1 MDKTKSLLIINGS
14 FPIELRENSLFMRD
28 GSSAY
33 SIAIATG
40 LKDKYRVTI
49 LSPGPAG
56 RFTYGGIS
64 FVTWGGQSQS
74 QNKAGNWDFWRRNL
88 RSILKNNFDLIIV
101 QSGVTFFLS
110 IISDVLPAH
119 CIGVI
124 HDTYPENFG
133 FLINF
138 GRDVWMKRSRKLDLV
153 LSANEDGCR
162 RLVEKY
168 KHEPHKVHFTGNGV
182 DIGLFD
188 FSLVKEDLVAFIG
201 RLVRPKGVMELLQA
215 FDPWLKENRKA
226 KLVLIGNGILY
237 QDLAGYVAKNQLNGQ
252 VEILTDLNDREKIA
266 VLKRA
271 KIYVSLSQFEGFGI
285 PLVEGM
291 ASGAVPIVS
300 DITAHRFVFQDRD
313 VGFLVKD
320 SQELIAKVDFLW
332 KNEAARRGLASR
344 GRRLVEE
351 VWTWEKMKER
361 CERALTYLRDK
372 DISSSL
378 SQRIK
383 RPVKIGLLKA
393 LVSVLYFVLV
403 RKRFFRFANDGK

>member
-33 SIAIATG
+33 SVAVATG
-40 LKDKYRVTI
+40 LKDTYRVTI
-49 LSPGPAG
+49 LSPGPAS

-64 FVTWGGQSQS
+64 FVTWGGQSRS
-74 QNKAGNWDFWRRNL
+74 QNKAGNWDFWRRNI
-88 RSILKNNFDLIIV
+88 RCILKNNFDLIMV

-110 IISDVLPAH
+110 FINDILPAH

-124 HDTYPENFG
+124 HDTYPQNFG
-133 FLINF
+133 FLINL
-138 GRDVWMKRSRKLDLV
+138 GRDIWMKRSRRLDLV
-153 LSANEDGCR
+153 LSSNEYTCR

-168 KHEPHKVHFTGNGV
+168 KHEPHKVHCTGNGV
-182 DIGLFD
+182 DFGLFD

-201 RLVRPKGVMELLQA
+201 RFVRPKGVLELLQA

-226 KLVLIGNGILY
+226 KLALVGNGILY
-237 QDLAGYVAKNQLNGQ
+237 QDLADYVAKNQLNGQ
-252 VEILTDLNDREKIA
+252 VEILSGLNDRQKIA

-271 KIYVSLSQFEGFGI
+271 KVYVSLSQFEGFGI

-291 ASGAVPIVS
+291 ASGAVPVVS
-300 DITAHRFVFQDRD
+300 DITAHRFVFQDKD

-332 KNEAARRGLASR
+332 KNEPARRELASR
-344 GRRLVEE
+344 GRGLVEE

-378 SQRIK
+378 SQKIK

-403 RKRFFRFANDGK
+403 RKRYFRFANDGK